1 MGFFSSVSKLIGGG
15 SESESSSTNRSGFAL
30 LPSEIQDVYKNYA
43 SGLQDLFGDGAADDL
58 FVPLGQTEYEDR
70 ALASTLAGVTPTAET
85 LASDIAMQMN
95 PFDDA
100 VINTINRE
108 AGGDYS
114 ILKQAANEAGQFGS
128 NRQLLGANDIE
139 ERRLDQIGRFKQDQ
153 YNRALDNSLNQ
164 LTQSRAGDIGLQFGA
179 GEFLR
184 GLDTQTRQ
192 APVNAYGTYG
202 NLLGVLPTSGGSEG
216 SSSSSSDSQNGIGST
231 IAGIAGAF
239 SDERLKTIHRKVGEE
254 NGHNLYEFSYLSDPE
269 RRYIGVIAQE
279 VKEKNPDAVFV
290 EDGYLKVDYNRIG
303 VDMKEVT

>member
-43 SGLQDLFGDGAADDL
+43 SGLQDLFADGAADNL

-108 AGGDYS
+108 AAGDYS

-184 GLDTQTRQ
+184 GLDAQTRQ
-192 APVNAYGTYG
+192 APISAYSTYG

-239 SDERLKTIHRKVGEE
+239 SDKRLKTDIEKVGER
-254 NGHNLYEFSYLSDPE
+254 NGFNLYSF
-269 RRYIGVIAQE
+269 RYKWSPVKFIGVMAQE
-279 VKEKNPDAVFV
+279 VQKLLPEAVG
-290 EDGYLKVDYNRIG
+290 ERDGFLTVDYG
-303 VDMKEVT
+303 KLGFDMEVAA